1 MRNRDFSDTVKLK
14 VIRAN
19 LEKHCGMIGC
29 DICGCNLLSIAECH
43 FDHIYPVAKGGRST
57 FENCQLL
64 CADCNL
70 KKNDKEL
77 KDFVLAQKAKSF
89 LSGEPLRKFDETRA
103 TELCRKK
110 EPVRAMTKEEFAKV
124 VAKFIGENGNISKI
138 DFARENNGL
147 PSIHYVR
154 QYYGSLNA
162 LKKEFGITDISYN
175 WDRESIKNAL
185 TAFVSEHGKISQKD
199 MKKGNGLPSVSC
211 VIRHYPEYKS
221 FTDIKRELCGLDA
234 PIRWTREN
242 AVEYGKRFV
251 GQNGNISEKDLC
263 TANRLPSS
271 YIVHKLFGTLA
282 EYKAAVGVASRVRND
297 FISKNEI
304 ANAVERYFAGRERVI
319 ESKKAFCET
328 FEISP
333 TTISKRYGVFSAFC
347 EEQGIKVLVS
357 RKGKYSK
364 REVDDFISKW
374 VKMGNEIPNSHDL
387 SKLGLPSRD
396 VILKYYEN
404 WREPFYIY
412 KKLYEELN
420 RHG

>member
-1 MRNRDFSDTVKLK
+1 MS
-14 VIRAN
+14 
-19 LEKHCGMIGC
+19 
-29 DICGCNLLSIAECH
+29 
-43 FDHIYPVAKGGRST
+43 AK
-57 FENCQLL
+57 
-64 CADCNL
+64 A
-70 KKNDKEL
+70 
-77 KDFVLAQKAKSF
+77 
-89 LSGEPLRKFDETRA
+89 
-103 TELCRKK
+103 
-110 EPVRAMTKEEFAKV
+110 
-124 VAKFIGENGNISKI
+124 
-138 DFARENNGL
+138 
-147 PSIHYVR
+147 
-154 QYYGSLNA
+154 
-162 LKKEFGITDISYN
+162 
-175 WDRESIKNAL
+175 
-185 TAFVSEHGKISQKD
+185 
-199 MKKGNGLPSVSC
+199 
-211 VIRHYPEYKS
+211 
-221 FTDIKRELCGLDA
+221 
-234 PIRWTREN
+234 
-242 AVEYGKRFV
+242 
-251 GQNGNISEKDLC
+251 EKDLC
-263 TANRLPSS
+263 TANKLPSS